1 MLKKLLNTL
10 KTENVFLTGGA
21 GVGKSYLAKEVIS
34 HYKNNSKHIVVLG
47 STGISAVNIGGQTL
61 HSFFSFGICSSLE
74 ELVANDK
81 KNRKKIKELKE
92 LLKSCDL
99 IVIDEISMVS
109 SNLLDMIKYRVQS
122 TIFEGSFLFTGDFF
136 QLPPIVK
143 KFGVNNLFS
152 KDLYAFQSSAWEF
165 FDPVVI
171 ELKDMK
177 RTNDKEFFHILKK
190 VRMGQ
195 IDTEV
200 IEYLIKLSKNS
211 TVLKKEPT
219 FLYGRNKEAID
230 TNANKLSQHGGKEVI
245 LNAEVSLH
253 NKKASAKKIQ
263 SWKNSLPVNEELK
276 LKIGVPVLFTSNK
289 WGKFFNGER
298 GIVKDIAKDSITIEK
313 NGRDVKV
320 EKQDFD
326 LIEYEYSVNEEV
338 KENSLAT
345 MSQYPVK
352 LAYAITI
359 HKSQGMSIDKL
370 VCNINN
376 IFTPSQFY
384 VAIGRAVNPNNLY
397 IEYNREDLQNYLKR
411 IINIDN
417 RVKQYYLKFT
427 DLTHYNE

>member
-1 MLKKLLNTL
+1 LLKKLLNTL

-143 KFGVNNLFS
+143 RFGVNNLFS

-177 RTNDKEFFHILKK
+177 RTDDKEFFHILKK
-190 VRMGQ
+190 VRTGQ
-195 IDTEV
+195 TDTEV
-200 IEYLIKLSKNS
+200 IEYLIKLSENN

-230 TNANKLSQHGGKEVI
+230 TNASKLSQHGGKEVI

-253 NKKASAKKIQ
+253 NKKVSAKKIQ

-345 MSQYPVK
+345 ISQYPIK

-397 IEYNREDLQNYLKR
+397 IEYNREDLQNYLKK
-411 IINIDN
+411 IINVDN
-417 RVKQYYLKFT
+417 RVKEYYLKFYSN
-427 DLTHYNE
+427 L

>member
-61 HSFFSFGICSSLE
+61 HSFFSFGICGSLE
-74 ELVANDK
+74 ELVTNDK

-109 SNLLDMIKYRVQS
+109 SNLLDMIKYRAQS

-143 KFGVNNLFS
+143 KFGANHLFS

-177 RTNDKEFFHILKK
+177 RTDDKEFFHILKK

-195 IDTEV
+195 TGTEV

-230 TNANKLSQHGGKEVI
+230 TNANKLSQHNGKEVI
-245 LNAEVSLH
+245 LNAEVSVH
-253 NKKASAKKIQ
+253 NKKVSEKKIQ

-345 MSQYPVK
+345 ISQYPVK

-397 IEYNREDLQNYLKR
+397 IEYNREDLRNYLKR
-411 IINIDN
+411 IINVDN
-417 RVKQYYLKFT
+417 RVKEYYLKF
-427 DLTHYNE
+427 Y

>member
-1 MLKKLLNTL
+1 MLKKLLNIL

-61 HSFFSFGICSSLE
+61 HSFFSFGICGSLE
-74 ELVANDK
+74 ELVTSDK

-109 SNLLDMIKYRVQS
+109 SNLLDMIKYRIQS
-122 TIFEGSFLFTGDFF
+122 TLFEGSFLFTGDFF

-143 KFGVNNLFS
+143 KFGANHLFS

-177 RTNDKEFFHILKK
+177 RTDDKEFFHILKK

-195 IDTEV
+195 TDTEV
-200 IEYLIKLSKNS
+200 IEYLIRLSKNS

-230 TNANKLSQHGGKEVI
+230 TNANKLSQHNGKEVI
-245 LNAEVSLH
+245 LNAEVSVH
-253 NKKASAKKIQ
+253 NKKVSEKKIQ

-326 LIEYEYSVNEEV
+326 LIEYEYSVNEEI

-345 MSQYPVK
+345 ISQYPVK

-397 IEYNREDLQNYLKR
+397 IEYNREDLRNYLKR
-411 IINIDN
+411 IINVDN
-417 RVKQYYLKFT
+417 RVKEYYLKF
-427 DLTHYNE
+427 Y